1 MSIAKGEEVHRK
13 PLARLPSVLY
23 DKRLIFEM
31 PALLLFDEGKMTL
44 TCLIKQ
50 ICILI
55 IKSPTNTAAVC
66 IENNPVILSVMLLL
80 ADNPLK
86 KR

>member
-1 MSIAKGEEVHRK
+1 
-13 PLARLPSVLY
+13 
-23 DKRLIFEM
+23 M

-55 IKSPTNTAAVC
+55 IKSPTNAAADC

>member
-1 MSIAKGEEVHRK
+1 
-13 PLARLPSVLY
+13 
-23 DKRLIFEM
+23 M

-55 IKSPTNTAAVC
+55 IKSPTNAAAVC
-66 IENNPVILSVMLLL
+66 RENNPVILSVMLLL